1 MSTLGKLLPRL
12 LSDTLKR
19 HPLIQERAASLSTR
33 AWWTLVPWLCCSK
46 TGFEGI
52 LAKIL
57 RPSSAQGETK
67 VETLE
72 STN

>member
-1 MSTLGKLLPRL
+1 M
-12 LSDTLKR
+12 
-19 HPLIQERAASLSTR
+19 QERAASLSTR
-33 AWWTLVPWLCCSK
+33 AWWTLLPLCRSK
-46 TGFEGI
+46 TGAEGI

-57 RPSSAQGETK
+57 RPSSAQDGTK